1 MGQHHAVD
9 AGSTPKLKLNG
20 FGIMPRKWWPY
31 YPGVSSTVS
40 LESVEQ
46 ITWPGRLYQLSAV
59 YTAST
64 RLIIDG
70 GYNYQDSSDK
80 WATESFATNSSG
92 NAIRITEQGT
102 TFTTATTVQG
112 TTFAAG
118 TVIAPITYGPVAPNA
133 LADNPMHMY
142 DGRAT
147 VSYVTGTHNFQIGLD
162 VQRGFRENYW
172 WPLSSGVTN
181 PIAYRTQGFV
191 VNQVT
196 IYAPPGRYRS
206 NMNYNAGLFLQDRWK
221 MGRLSLTGGLR
232 FDLQKES
239 YNPTTISPSQYVP
252 NRPVQTISGANVVN
266 WRDVNP
272 RFGAAYDL

>member
-1 MGQHHAVD
+1 MGDGVFCEQLLGQRNTYHGARHHIHDSNDGPRHHVRRRHGDRADYLWARGSQCSRRQPD
-9 AGSTPKLKLNG
+9 AHVRRP
-20 FGIMPRKWWPY
+20 
-31 YPGVSSTVS
+31 
-40 LESVEQ
+40 
-46 ITWPGRLYQLSAV
+46 
-59 YTAST
+59 
-64 RLIIDG
+64 
-70 GYNYQDSSDK
+70 
-80 WATESFATNSSG
+80 
-92 NAIRITEQGT
+92 
-102 TFTTATTVQG
+102 
-112 TTFAAG
+112 
-118 TVIAPITYGPVAPNA
+118 
-133 LADNPMHMY
+133 
-142 DGRAT
+142 AT